1 MVPLVGV
8 VMRTRAMYMAR
19 GMSLRRAMRMMTE
32 MMVIWGGRDDG
43 GDEVG

>member
-1 MVPLVGV
+1 MVGV

-32 MMVIWGGRDDG
+32 MMVIWGGGRHDD